1 MTTFADLGLPEELLD
16 TVTDLGFTTPTDIQR
31 EAIGPLFSGR
41 DVVGIAQTGTG
52 KTAAFGLPL
61 LARIDPD
68 ASQVQALVLCPTREL
83 ALQGAEAIKTFAS
96 RLPDITIAAVY
107 GGAAYQPQMKALK
120 RGAQVVVGTPG
131 RIMDLMEKGALNLS
145 HVHVLVLDEADEM
158 LRMGFAEDVEQIVS
172 QCPKERTTAL
182 FSATMPPVI
191 AKVAKQHLSD
201 PVRLEVTRQASTVD
215 TVTQEYAVVP
225 FRHKNGALARVLAT
239 TSADAAIV
247 FVRTRATAEEVTADL
262 TGRGIAAAALSSDV
276 PQKERERLVE
286 RLRGGSL
293 NVIVATDVA
302 ARGLDVE
309 RIGLVVN
316 FDVPRE
322 GEAYVHRIG
331 RTGRAGRSGRALT
344 FFTPKEK
351 HRLRQIERL
360 TGSELTEIRI
370 PSPKDVSHHR
380 VTQLLSEVPTRIEAG
395 RLELYREAIAESG
408 IDVTDLAAAL
418 LALAVKDNGPSS
430 EDSEQISSVD
440 FDDPRSGQG
449 RGQGRVRVP
458 AGGTRYRVEVG
469 HKDHVLPGAIVGAIT
484 GEAGLKGT
492 DVGKID
498 IFPTF
503 SLVDILVDLDAET
516 LRTIGRAQVQGRAL
530 KIRPDR
536 GPRGGKRT
544 DRKPAGGFART
555 GYKGKKRRE
564 ESGHWDKPKRKG
576 YGRKSA

>member
-1 MTTFADLGLPEELLD
+1 MTTFADLGLPSELLE

-31 EAIGPLFSGR
+31 EAIPPLLAGR

-61 LARIDPD
+61 LAGIDPH
-68 ASQVQALVLCPTREL
+68 AKEVQALVLCPTREL
-83 ALQGAEAIKTFAS
+83 ALQGSDAITTFAGAL
-96 RLPDITIAAVY
+96 RDIDIVAVY
-107 GGAAYQPQMKALK
+107 GGSAYQPQMRALK

-131 RIMDLMEKGALNLS
+131 RIMDLIEKGALDLS
-145 HVHVLVLDEADEM
+145 HVRVLVLDEADEM
-158 LRMGFAEDVEQIVS
+158 LRMGFAEDVEEIAS
-172 QCPKERTTAL
+172 NCPKERTTAL
-182 FSATMPPVI
+182 FSATMPAAI
-191 AKVAKQHLSD
+191 TKVSKQHLTD
-201 PVRLEVTRQASTVD
+201 PVRVEVTRQASTVD
-215 TVTQEYAVVP
+215 TVEQQYAVVP
-225 FRHKNGALARVLAT
+225 FRHKNGALFRVLAT
-239 TSADAAIV
+239 SSAEAAIV
-247 FVRTRATAEEVTADL
+247 FVRTRATAEDVTADL
-262 TGRGIAAAALSSDV
+262 TSRGIAAAALSSDV

-360 TGSELTEIRI
+360 TGSDLAEIRI
-370 PSPKDVSHHR
+370 PSPKDVSAHR
-380 VTQLLSEVPTRIEAG
+380 VGQLLAGVPARIEAG
-395 RLELYREAIAESG
+395 RLELYREAIADSG
-408 IDVTDLAAAL
+408 IDTTDLAAAL
-418 LALAVKDNGPSS
+418 LALAVQDSGPNTDDEEVPST
-430 EDSEQISSVD
+430 D
-440 FDDPRSGQG
+440 FDDPRSGKG
-449 RGQGRVRVP
+449 RGQGRMRSEG
-458 AGGTRYRVEVG
+458 GGTRYRVEVG
-469 HKDHVLPGAIVGAIT
+469 HKDNVIPGAIVGAIT
-484 GEAGLKGT
+484 GEGGLKGS

-503 SLVDILVDLDAET
+503 SLVDIFVDLDNET

-536 GPRGGKRT
+536 GPKHGGRGNRS
-544 DRKPAGGFART
+544 GGFSQS
-555 GYKGKKRRE
+555 GYRGKKRRE
-564 ESGHWDKPKRKG
+564 DAGRWDKPSRKG
-576 YGRKSA
+576 YRRKNF